1 MKAKLDFLM
10 KNKGL
15 SASSLARKLEIQP
28 SGISHIL
35 TGRNKPSFDLV
46 ARILRAFPDVNPDWL
61 LLDADE
67 PFRIGGSASAAPTL
81 EESLDDEL
89 QHQSLFDAPSN
100 IPFSES
106 FVEQKNEQRVI
117 SSIAN
122 NGAKRIER
130 IIVLYS
136 DHSFDCYTDL

>member
-1 MKAKLDFLM
+1 
-10 KNKGL
+10 
-15 SASSLARKLEIQP
+15 
-28 SGISHIL
+28 
-35 TGRNKPSFDLV
+35 
-46 ARILRAFPDVNPDWL
+46 L